1 MAAVSINT
9 GGVCHEDKLSDTPRE
24 QWPALLRER
33 RMYIETQ
40 FEYDCR
46 CIVQYLAEAEE
57 FHAELGYDSADDM
70 IQQELLIRPEWV
82 RIAVDWLTQ
91 QDRPEPVTKAEV
103 EVALQSHGGDRRSEE
118 ARKARE
124 DQVAIGHL
132 KPTNGLSSNSR
143 DRIKAR
149 LLRDHPEIAA
159 ALDRGEHPSA
169 RAAAIAAGIIKP
181 VPTVRLVD
189 DPAKVAAAIRKHL
202 TPEQLTHLVQALLA

>member
-1 MAAVSINT
+1 MAAVNINT
-9 GGVCHEDKLSDTPRE
+9 GGVCHEDKLAHTPRD

-46 CIVQYLAEAEE
+46 CIVQYLDEAEE
-57 FHAELGYDSADDM
+57 FHVELGYESADDM

-91 QDRPEPVTKAEV
+91 QDRPQPVTKAEV

-118 ARKARE
+118 ARKVRE
-124 DQVAIGHL
+124 DQGSGNNLEIGRGAAYL
-132 KPTNGLSSNSR
+132 
-143 DRIKAR
+143 KAR
-149 LLRDHPEIAA
+149 LERDYPDVAKA
-159 ALDRGEHPSA
+159 FARGEHRSA

-181 VPTVRLVD
+181 VPSVRLVD
-189 DPAKVAAAIRKHL
+189 DVSAVAKKLRQHL
-202 TPEQLTHLVQALLA
+202 TKQQITALVEALLR

>member
-9 GGVCHEDKLSDTPRE
+9 GGICHEDKLSDTPRE

-46 CIVQYLAEAEE
+46 CIVQYLAEAEDFYE
-57 FHAELGYDSADDM
+57 ELGYESADQM

-91 QDRPEPVTKAEV
+91 QDRPQPVTKAEV
-103 EVALQSHGGDRRSEE
+103 EVALQSHGGDRRSDEAKEDQANNVSLKQHGNSAKYIE
-118 ARKARE
+118 AR
-124 DQVAIGHL
+124 
-132 KPTNGLSSNSR
+132 
-143 DRIKAR
+143 
-149 LLRDHPEIAA
+149 LRKQFPEIAEQ
-159 ALDRGEHPSA
+159 LDSGAFRSI

-181 VPTVRLVD
+181 VPSVRLVD
-189 DPAKVAAAIRKHL
+189 DVSAVARKLRQHL
-202 TPEQLTHLVQALLA
+202 TQQQITALVEALLT

>member
-9 GGVCHEDKLSDTPRE
+9 GGICHEDKLSDTPRE

-46 CIVQYLAEAEE
+46 CIVQYLAEAEDFYE
-57 FHAELGYDSADDM
+57 ELGYESADQM

-91 QDRPEPVTKAEV
+91 QDRPQPVTKAEV
-103 EVALQSHGGDRRSEE
+103 EVALQSHGGDRRSDM
-118 ARKARE
+118 ARKAKA
-124 DQVAIGHL
+124 DQGDNVTL
-132 KPTNGLSSNSR
+132 KRGNEAAYL
-143 DRIKAR
+143 KAR
-149 LLRDHPEIAA
+149 LERDHPEIAE
-159 ALDRGEHPSA
+159 ALDRGEHRSA

-181 VPTVRLVD
+181 VPSVRLVD
-189 DPAKVAAAIRKHL
+189 DVSAVARKLRQHL
-202 TPEQLTHLVQALLA
+202 TQQQITALVEALLL